1 MPTPYCDDDLGL
13 IRQLFEAPY
22 QFDFFQAV
30 RLLEQWLGQNGLPC
44 DDVLK
49 KVLRFRNS
57 LAMNFPASAI
67 EALHA
72 SHGEGDGVDLDAI
85 MDSVR
90 EQGDGV
96 RFDMTPTFIGLLG
109 VQGALPLHYSE
120 RIATHQQS
128 TGDEGARAFL
138 DLFSNRLVAL
148 FYKAWLKHRLELAD
162 GERLQDRQLPLL
174 LSLIGDVR
182 GGASK
187 PVADDVAAFY
197 AGALRQRPCS
207 PAAMQSVLNDYFR
220 VPVRVE
226 PLQGGWQAL
235 APALQ
240 AQLGGKNA
248 CLGERCVL
256 GSATWRRD
264 LRVQIR
270 LGPLSKAQFDHFLP
284 DSAGARALKNL
295 LSMFAAPTL
304 QFEIRLILR
313 AEDVRCA
320 VLGAAPD
327 AGGARLG
334 LDVFLAGPSTDDD
347 RDDLSYAL
355 DLL

>member
-30 RLLEQWLGQNGLPC
+30 RLLEEWLGQHGMPR
-44 DDVLK
+44 DAVLQQ
-49 KVLRFRNS
+49 VLRFRNS
-57 LAMNFPASAI
+57 VAMHFPASAI

-72 SHGEGDGVDLDAI
+72 RHGEEDGVDLGAI

-90 EQGDGV
+90 EREGRV
-96 RFDMTPTFIGLLG
+96 RIDMTPTFIGLLG

-120 RIATHQQS
+120 RIASHQQS
-128 TGDEGARAFL
+128 TGDESARAFL

-148 FYKAWLKHRLELAD
+148 FYKAWLKHRLELAES
-162 GERLQDRQLPLL
+162 ERLQDRQLPLL
-174 LSLIGDVR
+174 LSLIGDGM
-182 GGASK
+182 GGASQA
-187 PVADDVAAFY
+187 VADEVAAFY
-197 AGALRQRPCS
+197 AGALRQRPVS
-207 PAAMQSVLNDYFR
+207 PAALQGVLNDYFR
-220 VPVRVE
+220 VPVHVE
-226 PLQGGWQAL
+226 PLQGCWQVL
-235 APALQ
+235 EPVLQ
-240 AQLGGKNA
+240 AQLGGDNA

-264 LRVQIR
+264 LRVQIL
-270 LGPLSKAQFDHFLP
+270 LGPLSKAQYDHFSP
-284 DSAGARALKNL
+284 DATGARALQQL
-295 LSMFAAPTL
+295 LSMFAVPTL
-304 QFEIRLILR
+304 QFQIHLILR
-313 AEDVRCA
+313 AEDVQQV

-334 LDVFLAGPSTDDD
+334 LDAFLAGSSTQGD
-347 RDDLSYAL
+347 RDDLSYVL